1 MTIFRK
7 KRKYRIKKKRV
18 YAPTELEKERMR
30 LVKRLYDEYGT
41 LEKVGSLLK
50 LTRERVRQILEKGE
64 RYRLFTYELTRD
76 TKFKNILLKINKEQ
90 LTNQVR
96 NTPNKFEICSNL
108 DIDINTLFRLI
119 KFYNIDI
126 EGYRQDARFKRYLT
140 EYSQMVNTL
149 GYHPSTTVMQHSKEW
164 RKIWAGIDRLWGGI
178 DQFRSEFGIEK
189 PKFSLHPN
197 TLRAFHN
204 AMEKRIAIKNIKI
217 DKVYKIV
224 EDNGPLSCRKIAELT
239 GYSHQSVYGYIKN
252 MVEENKIGKIVKGSL
267 VKYNTKQL

>member
-18 YAPTELEKERMR
+18 YAPTELEKGRMR

-90 LTNQVR
+90 LTNQIR
-96 NTPNKFEICSNL
+96 NTPNKFDICSNL

-140 EYSQMVNTL
+140 EYSQMVSTL

-164 RKIWAGIDRLWGGI
+164 RKIWAGITRLWGSV
-178 DQFRSEFGIEK
+178 DQFRNEFGIEK
-189 PKFSLHPN
+189 PKHSMHPN
-197 TLRAFHN
+197 TLRVWQQAKERRM
-204 AMEKRIAIKNIKI
+204 ALKR
-217 DKVYKIV
+217 DKVNNVYKII
-224 EDNGPLSCRKIAELT
+224 ENYGPLTCRRIAELT
-239 GYSHQSVYGYIKN
+239 EYSYQSIYGYIKN
-252 MVEENKIGKIVKGSL
+252 MVEENKIRKIGKGNIVRYKIRYS
-267 VKYNTKQL
+267 